1 MSYTK
6 VERSVR
12 RVACLFCVPRSLLAL
27 FANLVGVTSAE
38 DSHWHNLITSS
49 REEHLMRLYF
59 AFASFWHF
67 PLAALWCVLSSG
79 TINAVWW
86 LKMINGPSP
95 SKTKMPR
102 SILPF

>member
-67 PLAALWCVLSSG
+67 PPGGPVVCP
-79 TINAVWW
+79 
-86 LKMINGPSP
+86 LKWHDQCSMVAQNDQRPIPIQN
-95 SKTKMPR
+95 
-102 SILPF
+102 